1 MIISASYKT
10 DIPAFYGKWFLKRLR
25 EGYCRTVNAYNRKVS
40 LVDLSRNS
48 VDGIVF
54 WTKAPS
60 PFMQGFQKVQQEG
73 FPFYVQ
79 YTITG
84 YPDIMEKGVPSM
96 EVSIGAFQNIAKQ
109 FGPHSAVWRYDPIL
123 FSSLTDERFHLQNFT
138 GIAKSLAGY
147 TTEVVVSFARFY
159 RKCRKRVQEVSKKEG
174 VTFYDPGKNE
184 KMAFLAR
191 LSAIALSHGM
201 KLSLCGQRD
210 LLMEGVGDAS
220 CIDPFRLSR
229 MAGTAVPIPPKR
241 SHRPGEGCGCY
252 QARDIGEYD
261 TCLHGCIYCYAV
273 GDRERAARNFGRHI
287 PSGEFLLPPDSPSD
301 DPDTPHILEQRTL
314 FKGL

>member
-1 MIISASYKT
+1 LIISASYKT
-10 DIPAFYGKWFLKRLR
+10 DIPAFYGKWFLHRLR

-54 WTKAPS
+54 WTKDPS
-60 PFMQGFQKVQQEG
+60 PFMDGFRKVEQKG
-73 FPFYVQ
+73 YPFYVQ

-84 YPDIMEKGVPSM
+84 YPNIIEKGVPSR
-96 EVSIGAFQNIAKQ
+96 EVSIDVFRNIAGQ
-109 FGPHSAVWRYDPIL
+109 FGSHSAVWRYDPIL
-123 FSSLTDERFHLQNFT
+123 FSSLTDERFHLQNFS
-138 GIAKSLAGY
+138 GIAESLAGY

-159 RKCRKRVQEVSKKEG
+159 RKCRKRVQAVSKKEG
-174 VTFYDPGKNE
+174 VTFYDPGRQE

-191 LSAIALSHGM
+191 LSAIARSNGM
-201 KLSLCGQRD
+201 ELSLCGQRD
-210 LLMEGVGDAS
+210 LLAEGVGDAS

-229 MAGTAVPIPPKR
+229 VAGTAVPVPPKR

-273 GDRERAARNFGRHI
+273 SDRERAVKNFRRHI
-287 PSGEFLLPPDSPSD
+287 TSGEFLLSPEGPSD
-301 DPDTPHILEQRTL
+301 GPDTLRVPEQRTL

>member
-1 MIISASYKT
+1 MIISASYRT
-10 DIPAFYGKWFLKRLR
+10 DIPAFYGKWFLQRLH
-25 EGYCRTVNAYNRKVS
+25 EGYCRTVNPYNRKVS

-54 WTKAPS
+54 WTKDAS
-60 PFMQGFQKVQQEG
+60 PFMQGFHTVQQER

-84 YPDIMEKGVPSM
+84 YPNIIEKGVPSR
-96 EVSIGAFQNIAKQ
+96 EVSIEVFRNIAGQ

-123 FSSLTDERFHLQNFT
+123 FSSLTDEEFHLQNFS
-138 GIAKSLAGY
+138 GIAESLAGY

-159 RKCRKRVQEVSKKEG
+159 RKCRKRMQTVLKKEG
-174 VTFYDPGKNE
+174 VTFYDPERNE

-201 KLSLCGQRD
+201 ELSLCGQRD
-210 LLMEGVGDAS
+210 LLAEGVGDAS

-229 MAGTAVPIPPKR
+229 VAWVPVPVPPKR
-241 SHRPGEGCGCY
+241 SHRPGDGCGCY

-273 GDRERAARNFGRHI
+273 GDRERAARNFRRHM
-287 PSGEFLLPPDSPSD
+287 PYGEFLLPPDSLSNGPGRV
-301 DPDTPHILEQRTL
+301 HAGEQGAL
-314 FKGL
+314 FRSP